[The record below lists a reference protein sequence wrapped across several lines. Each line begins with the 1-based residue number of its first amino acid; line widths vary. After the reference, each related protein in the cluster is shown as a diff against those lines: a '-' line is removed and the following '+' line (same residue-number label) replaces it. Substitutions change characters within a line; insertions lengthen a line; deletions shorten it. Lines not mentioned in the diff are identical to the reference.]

1 MSFIDALRRFFKPTP
16 EEKAEKLKAKITDMY
31 GQTADR
37 RYYLEQLYKLG
48 PELAPKRLIMRF
60 TRTCD
65 NSTNDQEEKE
75 LTKQLLVA
83 LENASIEPL
92 KDFLSKNDKDF
103 NWPYRTLKELI
114 SQEEM
119 TQFLVHL
126 LNTIGPEYVRNPERK
141 EQLILVIKSY
151 DNDEIGHAVLPYL
164 KDDNETIRFVAAQ
177 TILEQGHDYSIDAL
191 ADRFDKES
199 SGRVLTLIA
208 EAFRAKEWTI
218 PEEKREAVSNHLPSG
233 MRLNSSGVIV

>member
-1 MSFIDALRRFFKPTP
+1 MSFFEALRKFFNPTP
-16 EEKAEKLKAKITDMY
+16 EEKADKLKAKITDMY

-48 PELAPKRLIMRF
+48 PEYAPKRLILRF

-65 NSTNDQEEKE
+65 NSSNDQEEKE
-75 LTKQLLVA
+75 YTKQLLVA
-83 LENASIEPL
+83 LGSASIEPL
-92 KDFLSKNDKDF
+92 KEFLNKNDKDF

-119 TQFLVHL
+119 TAFLTHL
-126 LNTIGPEYVRNPERK
+126 LNTIGPDYVRSPERK
-141 EQLILVIKSY
+141 EQLILVVKSY
-151 DNDEIGHAVLPYL
+151 ENDAIGHAVLQYL
-164 KDDNETIRFVAAQ
+164 GDDNETIRFVAAQ
-177 TILEQGHDYSIDAL
+177 TIIDQGHDYSIEAL

-208 EAFRAKEWTI
+208 EAFRAKEWTV